1 MIFPEYV
8 QSSSQLTGVNP
19 AVAVGELK
27 WANRNMGPCH
37 TLKTPLIVSCLRT
50 FTHSHTQ
57 TNWGGYPEI
66 IGTYMRCQS
75 DCQSFKSC
83 PPLVLLTDLLRNRKN
98 TKGPGG
104 TLSDQIPKV
113 NTNNRGGC
121 ICIKCLP
128 HPRLDLFWPFIEAEV
143 EKRIQRMSVLVYLC

>member
-8 QSSSQLTGVNP
+8 QSSSQLAGVNP

-66 IGTYMRCQS
+66 IGTYEVPKWLPKFQILS
-75 DCQSFKSC
+75 TIS
-83 PPLVLLTDLLRNRKN
+83 LVDRFAT
-98 TKGPGG
+98 
-104 TLSDQIPKV
+104 
-113 NTNNRGGC
+113 
-121 ICIKCLP
+121 
-128 HPRLDLFWPFIEAEV
+128 
-143 EKRIQRMSVLVYLC
+143 